1 MHEVFEVIRLNKILV
16 GVDFSERSGGAFG
29 YAKFLAGQFSASIQ
43 AIHVVDKRHIEKI
56 AQLYGEPESNVTN
69 KLCLRAKEQF
79 RTFLNENNPD
89 GIAVEQIVTAGI
101 PFQTIALKAQA
112 LGSDIIVM
120 GGHGRM
126 GDGQIDKIFFGSK
139 AERVVRLLPCPV
151 LCVPPEA
158 L

>member
-1 MHEVFEVIRLNKILV
+1 MRLKKILV
-16 GVDFSERSGGAFG
+16 GVDFSERSMGAFR
-29 YAKFLAGQFSASIQ
+29 YAKFLAGKFSANIQ
-43 AIHVVDKRHIEKI
+43 AIHVVDERHIEKI
-56 AQLYGEPESNVTN
+56 ARLYGDPESNVTK
-69 KLCLRAKEQF
+69 KLCLQAKEQF
-79 RTFLNENNPD
+79 DTFLNENNPE
-89 GIAVEQIVTAGI
+89 GIPVQQIVTAGI
-101 PFQTIALKAQA
+101 PFQTIALNAQA

-151 LCVPPEA
+151 LCVPLKA

>member
-16 GVDFSERSGGAFG
+16 GVDFSERSGGAFR
-29 YAKFLAGQFSASIQ
+29 YAKFLAGKFSAKIL
-43 AIHVVDKRHIEKI
+43 AIYVVDKRHIEKI
-56 AQLYGEPESNVTN
+56 AQLYGEPESNVTK

-79 RTFLNENNPD
+79 KAFLNENNPD

-151 LCVPPEA
+151 LCVPAEA